1 MNAKIYRFPEQRAL
15 FKGYK
20 IPLYTE
26 EEIALTVVAMNTFSN
41 LPEKVTL
48 NTLENYDP
56 VTVIKALVEA
66 STSSIFSTKTK
77 QTYCIILKA
86 IETL

>member
-1 MNAKIYRFPEQRAL
+1 MNAKIYRFPERRTL

-26 EEIALTVVAMNTFSN
+26 DEILLTVVALNIFGN
-41 LPEKVTL
+41 LPEKVTDK
-48 NTLENYDP
+48 TLESYDP

-66 STSSIFSTKTK
+66 STSMLLSNKSKQIINLSTSKF
-77 QTYCIILKA
+77 
-86 IETL
+86 